1 MMRVAPLDFQK
12 LRNLITEVEANLKA
26 LTAFSSMS
34 AAVFSADRKNYGLAE
49 HHLRRALEG
58 VLTIST
64 HILSRL
70 PVKTKDYQ
78 EVITTLGEQG
88 VVPKEFAE
96 RNKKLAG
103 YRNRL
108 VHMYWEVS
116 PEELYTVIIEHN
128 EDITAFCGY
137 FRAVLA
143 EPEKF
148 GLQAA

>member
-1 MMRVAPLDFQK
+1 MMRIAPLDFQK
-12 LRNLITEVEANLKA
+12 VRNLIAEVEANLKA
-26 LTAFSSMS
+26 LSVFSSMS

-58 VLTIST
+58 ILTIST

-78 EVITTLGEQG
+78 EVIVALGEQG

-108 VHMYWEVS
+108 VHMYLEVS
-116 PEELYTVIIEHN
+116 PNELHAVILEHQK
-128 EDITAFCGY
+128 DIAAFCGY
-137 FRAVLA
+137 FRATLA

-148 GLQAA
+148 GLHAA

>member
-1 MMRVAPLDFQK
+1 MMRAAPLDFQK
-12 LRNLITEVEANLKA
+12 LRNLIAEVEANLKA
-26 LTAFSSMS
+26 LSAFSSMS
-34 AAVFSADRKNYGLAE
+34 VAVFSANRENYGLAE

-58 VLTIST
+58 LLTIST

-78 EVITTLGEQG
+78 EVIVMLGEHG

-116 PEELYTVIIEHN
+116 PEELHAVITEHSG
-128 EDITAFCGY
+128 DIAAFCGY

-148 GLQAA
+148 GLSAA